1 MVKSINPSS
10 RGRYNLKKKK
20 VWVKLSEKPEDAG
33 VEYEMEVIDLSD
45 FSIHFY
51 DRNGK
56 IILHKKEK
64 NQLNIVV

>member
-20 VWVKLSEKPEDAG
+20 VWVKLNENPEESE
-33 VEYEMEVIDLSD
+33 VEYEIEVIDLSD

-51 DRNGK
+51 DSNGK

-64 NQLNIVV
+64 HQLNIVV